1 MIMPRLCPL
10 WRGTVPATHLPLTP
24 GAVQQYCLW
33 KCCPSNWTIAVREFS
48 INFVFLQFA
57 MQTNARASSIQNIS
71 MNIAFCVFPQM
82 NIYIVYMCSCTNPLS
97 NRFHRL
103 HEDYALYLICC
114 QSSTIAANSIW
125 KVCNE
130 NLSANADSGT
140 YSKNKGCVQTWD
152 RARPAA
158 AQVESSIYFLYFFQL
173 SFNKYISM
181 MNSVRRRKSGCREN
195 FHGTY
200 FLLLSFFNKF
210 DYAALCDYWRV
221 KK

>member
-1 MIMPRLCPL
+1 MRALRVSKI
-10 WRGTVPATHLPLTP
+10 LP
-24 GAVQQYCLW
+24 W
-33 KCCPSNWTIAVREFS
+33 ISH
-48 INFVFLQFA
+48 FVYFHKWIYISDIC
-57 MQTNARASSIQNIS
+57 ARARIHFQIDS
-71 MNIAFCVFPQM
+71 
-82 NIYIVYMCSCTNPLS
+82 T
-97 NRFHRL
+97 
-103 HEDYALYLICC
+103 DYTRITR
-114 QSSTIAANSIW
+114 STWFAANPQLLRLIQ
-125 KVCNE
+125 
-130 NLSANADSGT
+130 SAKYAMKICQRKRIPEHIQIIRG
-140 YSKNKGCVQTWD
+140 VQAWD

-158 AQVESSIYFLYFFQL
+158 AQVETSIYFLYFFQL